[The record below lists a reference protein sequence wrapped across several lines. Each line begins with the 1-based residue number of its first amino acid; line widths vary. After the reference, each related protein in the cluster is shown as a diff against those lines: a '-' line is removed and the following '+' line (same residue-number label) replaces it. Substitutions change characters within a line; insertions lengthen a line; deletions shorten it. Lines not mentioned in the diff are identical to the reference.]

1 MKIAKYLIII
11 LLVVASGAG
20 GYFLTKKNSAKVL
33 GEQSKQEEPKQA
45 VETAEPS
52 PAYEKIIGDFLV
64 TNNEICQEN
73 GKPVVY
79 FFGSTGCPHCVWE
92 KPVIQKVM
100 KNFEGLVSY
109 HENID
114 NQNDSAVFQKYQD
127 INPGYIPF
135 LVFGCKYVRVGSG
148 ESIGEEK
155 EIEALITILCKL
167 TKGKPSAVCNSVK
180 DKTSEVK

>member
-1 MKIAKYLIII
+1 MKYVKYIII
-11 LLVVASGAG
+11 VLLVAASGAS
-20 GYFLTKKNSAKVL
+20 GYFLTKRNSEKVL
-33 GEQSKQEEPKQA
+33 GETKVEEKQPQT
-45 VETAEPS
+45 VTPQPS
-52 PAYEKIIGDFLV
+52 PSYEKTVGDFLV
-64 TNNEICQEN
+64 TNNEICRED

-114 NQNDSAVFQKYQD
+114 NQNDADVFAKYSD
-127 INPGYIPF
+127 VNPGYIPF
-135 LVFGCKYVRVGSG
+135 LVFGCKYARVGSG

-155 EIEALITILCKL
+155 EVEALTAILCKL
-167 TKGKPSAVCNSVK
+167 TEGKPSSVCNPLKDITSTVK
-180 DKTSEVK
+180 